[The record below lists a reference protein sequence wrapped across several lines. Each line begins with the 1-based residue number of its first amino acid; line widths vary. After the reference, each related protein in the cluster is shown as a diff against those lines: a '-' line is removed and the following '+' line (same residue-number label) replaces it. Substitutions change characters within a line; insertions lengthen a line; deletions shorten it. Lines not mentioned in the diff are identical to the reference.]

1 MPTGGYDMDLTALVD
16 SQISADR
23 RRGFQV
29 KFDNDTERV
38 AQLEKDL
45 VGLVGE
51 VGEFANVLKKVRL
64 VIDHEGYEGPSL
76 KEVTLNLREEL
87 ADALIYIMR
96 LSVVLEGDLETD
108 LVHKMRVNDDRYGAL
123 EKN

>member
-1 MPTGGYDMDLTALVD
+1 MDFSALIE

-29 KFDNDTERV
+29 DFDSDAERV

-51 VGEFANVLKKVRL
+51 VGEFANLLKKVGLGISHAR
-64 VIDHEGYEGPSL
+64 YSAKSL
-76 KEVTLNLREEL
+76 SDATPALREEL

-96 LSVVLEGDLETD
+96 LSVILDGNLEIDLID
-108 LVHKMRVNDDRYGAL
+108 KMQANDVRYAGL
-123 EKN
+123 E

>member
-1 MPTGGYDMDLTALVD
+1 MDLSALID

-29 KFDNDTERV
+29 EFTNDAERV

-51 VGEFANVLKKVRL
+51 VGEFANLLKKVGLGISHAR
-64 VIDHEGYEGPSL
+64 YNAKSL
-76 KEVTLNLREEL
+76 SDATPALREEL
-87 ADALIYIMR
+87 ADSLIYIMR
-96 LSVVLEGDLETD
+96 LSVILGGNLEADLLE
-108 LVHKMRVNDDRYGAL
+108 KMRLNNIRYAGL
-123 EKN
+123 E